1 MADLDIADRRA
12 AGLAVA
18 LAGITGFTTV
28 VGWLAL
34 AGVFFGP
41 QSGNVIVASANVVD
55 ARWERVAAHGI
66 PVVVFFVA
74 LVVGYLASERAGRRW
89 AGWLVEVGVLG
100 AEAALLAT
108 AGVVAVVFDDDDV
121 GLAPHSLA
129 GLVTSGLAIAAIG
142 LQSSA
147 VRPVLGER
155 VNTIA
160 TTGLLIGT
168 ARDLAARIEHGA
180 GAPEAVH
187 AGQGGDDG
195 GDGEQGTEAEGL
207 LGHAGLLRRHGRGRW
222 RGRAGPR
229 LRCPVRRRRRRRRPG
244 AGLVG
249 PPAGRGRRPP
259 AGAPTRLSGD
269 AGRAPD
275 PRGVGAGE
283 PGPRMATPGGC

>member
-187 AGQGGDDG
+187 AGLRARSAMLASYVGMGVVGGVA
-195 GDGEQGTEAEGL
+195 EQA
-207 LGHAGLLRRHGRGRW
+207 LGFGALFAAAAVVAALALAW
-222 RGRAGPR
+222 W
-229 LRCPVRRRRRRRRPG
+229 VRRPG
-244 AGLVG
+244 GADDH
-249 PPAGRGRRPP
+249 RRVP
-259 AGAPTRLSGD
+259 RLG
-269 AGRAPD
+269 
-275 PRGVGAGE
+275 
-283 PGPRMATPGGC
+283 